1 MPSPGCRPV
10 ADIDDRPEPGDYDE
24 DEESGGFLRALRET
38 AIIVVSALILSALVR
53 AFLVQAFF
61 VPSSSMED
69 TLLISDRI
77 IASKITTS
85 LSGVQRGEIVVFKD
99 PGGWL
104 PEPPPPEGGLRGAIR
119 TGLTFIGLIPSDS
132 GKDLV
137 KRVIGLGG
145 DRVQCCDAEGRI
157 LVNGIALDEPYIIGP
172 TTQVLFDIVV
182 PPDSMFVMGDNRG
195 NSRDSRFHLEQA
207 NGSVPIG
214 NVVGRVVLVVWP
226 FNRLATEPI
235 PEVFGSI
242 PAPS

>member
-10 ADIDDRPEPGDYDE
+10 ADIDDRPEPGDDDE

-119 TGLTFIGLIPSDS
+119 TGLTFISLIPSDS

>member
-10 ADIDDRPEPGDYDE
+10 ADIDDRPEPGDDDE

>member
-1 MPSPGCRPV
+1 M
-10 ADIDDRPEPGDYDE
+10 ADIDDRPEPGDDDE